1 MTSPSIL
8 AKAKENKLSWDIGK
22 GHDTFLPLS
31 NFISKDHLPDPHKAV
46 LGLTVNGEL
55 RQTGQLVNLNH
66 KIPFILEYIS
76 SKFTLQPGDL
86 ILTGTPPNAAEVK
99 TGDKLHGTLNYEGKT
114 LLEISASIV

>member
-8 AKAKENKLSWDIGK
+8 TKAKANGLSWDIGK

-31 NFISKDHLPDPHKAV
+31 GFVGKEHLPDPHMAM

-55 RQTGQLVNLNH
+55 RQSGQLVNLKH

-99 TGDKLHGTLNYEGKT
+99 TGDKLHGTLTLEGKT